1 MITLLHQA
9 VVLPV
14 CVAMWLAGTPAAP
27 EIIYLLTGAY
37 LASDSIMNYTPVS
50 GCVVGA
56 ISLTVPPT
64 VTLTLSLT
72 LTLTLTIPYPASRRI
87 SFVACSITL
96 LPAQLAMKEGTNGS

>member
-1 MITLLHQA
+1 M
-9 VVLPV
+9 LPV

-56 ISLTVPPT
+56 IILTVTPT
-64 VTLTLSLT
+64 VTLTLTPGEGERAPTRSGVGRDLRW
-72 LTLTLTIPYPASRRI
+72 RRRD
-87 SFVACSITL
+87 
-96 LPAQLAMKEGTNGS
+96 LPVHSVGLRV

>member
-1 MITLLHQA
+1 MQATLLAEYVITLLHQA

-37 LASDSIMNYTPVS
+37 LASDSIMNYTPLS

-72 LTLTLTIPYPASRRI
+72 LTLTLTPSQIRPQR
-87 SFVACSITL
+87 
-96 LPAQLAMKEGTNGS
+96 

>member
-14 CVAMWLAGTPAAP
+14 CVAMWVAGTPAAP

-50 GCVVGA
+50 GFYAQV
-56 ISLTVPPT
+56 
-64 VTLTLSLT
+64 
-72 LTLTLTIPYPASRRI
+72 SR
-87 SFVACSITL
+87 L
-96 LPAQLAMKEGTNGS
+96 LLWSGQT

>member
-14 CVAMWLAGTPAAP
+14 CVAMWVAGTPAAP

-56 ISLTVPPT
+56 IILTVILTVPLP
-64 VTLTLSLT
+64 LPLT
-72 LTLTLTIPYPASRRI
+72 LTLP
-87 SFVACSITL
+87 
-96 LPAQLAMKEGTNGS
+96 LPPSQPRPQR

>member
-1 MITLLHQA
+1 MQATLWTEFVITLLHQA

-72 LTLTLTIPYPASRRI
+72 LTLTLTPSQIRPQR
-87 SFVACSITL
+87 
-96 LPAQLAMKEGTNGS
+96 

>member
-1 MITLLHQA
+1 MQATLRTEFVITLLHQA

-14 CVAMWLAGTPAAP
+14 CVAMWVAGTPAAP

-56 ISLTVPPT
+56 ITRT
-64 VTLTLSLT
+64 VTLTVILT
-72 LTLTLTIPYPASRRI
+72 LTLIPTLSLT
-87 SFVACSITL
+87 
-96 LPAQLAMKEGTNGS
+96 